1 MFNGDVHGDIAL
13 GVARHRH
20 LFDEFAEIVRHFM
33 PRPRGERGEH
43 RTAAE
48 VRPGHHIGDFRRIRI
63 GLDRFQHIGVP
74 VKVLVAIGVDD
85 LVAFAAKFRDRRQLA
100 ARFCHARQHRHVF
113 HQLARPF
120 VLGKQGVV
128 GVIRIHAEHID
139 HVVARIEQLV
149 AAFVAVE
156 VAIGRKGGEELTVQP
171 VFFQVIDDVTEQLFV
186 SLGAAALVIPPRP
199 FAVRLMQRA
208 ENEGDFRTVIAHRV
222 LAGLDNRIQPA
233 V

>member
-1 MFNGDVHGDIAL
+1 
-13 GVARHRH
+13 
-20 LFDEFAEIVRHFM
+20 M
-33 PRPRGERGEH
+33 PRPRGESGEH

-139 HVVARIEQLV
+139 HIVARIKQLV
-149 AAFVAVE
+149 AALVAVE
-156 VAIGRKGGEELTVQP
+156 IAIGRKGGEELPVQP
-171 VFFQVIDDVTEQLFV
+171 VLLQIIDDIAEQLLV
-186 SLGAAALVIPPRP
+186 RLGAAALVIPPRP
-199 FAVRLMQRA
+199 FAVRLMQRT